1 MSGPTNVQYQSG
13 VYGGNNNSS
22 SPLSSR
28 GNSPILCE
36 RCGEVC
42 RGEVVR
48 VKNTHFHVQ
57 CFTCHV
63 CGCDLV
69 HSGFFHHSGEYICT
83 ADYQRLYGTQ
93 CDSCEQY
100 ITGEVVSAL
109 GRTYHPHCFVCSICR
124 SAFPIGDRVTFC
136 GKKCVCQQCS
146 HTLKSDKPV
155 KVHGPSCAGECH
167 EHLVVAPSIPF
178 LDCAGCGEEIKQ
190 GQSLLALERQWH
202 VSCFKCRTC
211 GCALT
216 GEYIS
221 KDGIPYCETDYH
233 TQFGIRCDSCNRYI
247 SGRVL
252 EAGGKHY
259 HPSCARCARCHMM
272 FLEGEE
278 MYLTGS
284 EVWHP
289 MCKEAARLARK
300 LRLRRTSETAS
311 ISPPGSSPLLG
322 SPHRLICSQADS
334 DVLRYKELAALPR
347 VKAIYERPDIIP
359 YQANHAH
366 TDLSDDTLERYSC
379 RQSLVSLSPYS
390 HDLLDGVELRTRRS
404 SSSAFT
410 DSPAHGGSP
419 LHYYLP
425 GSESGRSSPY
435 YSQPEPRCATPTTTI
450 FQAPKHFHV
459 PASEETNIYRKPP
472 IYKRQASKSKTNENL
487 LNSSR
492 LSTSNGNSLYHP
504 DSNYYPYTGSPK
516 VSRVRRFST
525 GGEEDGWNQNINKGI
540 GRMILKEE
548 MKARS
553 GCHDNDQWGSRRSS
567 RSSSKEA
574 LNNLGNCSL
583 NGSPRSV
590 YSADSDSYIA
600 KSSSLPGYGRSGLN
614 RQPGS
619 AGADHYQY
627 DSSNAVNWQIR
638 EYKIYPY
645 EALIVSVRGQ
655 QRLPS
660 DVDRARLERHL
671 SPEDFYRVFGMSMS
685 AFDHLAQWKKNELKK
700 QVRLF

>member
-1 MSGPTNVQYQSG
+1 MD
-13 VYGGNNNSS
+13 SS
-22 SPLSSR
+22 APDQR
-28 GNSPILCE
+28 RVCRVGE
-36 RCGEVC
+36 AARCGEVC

-48 VKNTHFHVQ
+48 VKNTHFHVH
-57 CFTCHV
+57 CFTCQV

-83 ADYQRLYGTQ
+83 EDYQRLYGTQ

-109 GRTYHPHCFVCSICR
+109 GRTYHPHCFVCSVCR
-124 SAFPIGDRVTFC
+124 SPFPIGDRVTFC

-146 HTLKSDKPV
+146 HSLNSDKPV
-155 KVHGPSCAGECH
+155 KVHGPSY
-167 EHLVVAPSIPF
+167 
-178 LDCAGCGEEIKQ
+178 CAGCGEEIKQ

-221 KDGIPYCETDYH
+221 KDGKPYCETDYH
-233 TQFGIRCDSCNRYI
+233 TQFGIRCEGCNRYI

-259 HPSCARCARCHMM
+259 HPTCARCARCHMM

-289 MCKEAARLARK
+289 MCKEAARLERK

-322 SPHRLICSQADS
+322 SPHRLICSKADG
-334 DVLRYKELAALPR
+334 DVLGYKQLAALPR
-347 VKAIYERPDIIP
+347 VKAIYDIQRPDIIP
-359 YQANHAH
+359 YQADHAH
-366 TDLSDDTLERYSC
+366 THLSGDALERYSC
-379 RQSLVSLSPYS
+379 GQSLSSLSPYS
-390 HDLLDGVELRTRRS
+390 HDVLDGVELRTRRS

-410 DSPAHGGSP
+410 DSPAHSRHGGSP

-435 YSQPEPRCATPTTTI
+435 YSQPEPRCATPTTTL
-450 FQAPKHFHV
+450 QAPKHFHV
-459 PASEETNIYRKPP
+459 PGRPSSVTPILTRTSRRQTETNSPSQYSLSLHLVCRH
-472 IYKRQASKSKTNENL
+472 R
-487 LNSSR
+487 R
-492 LSTSNGNSLYHP
+492 L
-504 DSNYYPYTGSPK
+504 
-516 VSRVRRFST
+516 RRFSS
-525 GGEEDGWNQNINKGI
+525 GGEEDGWNHNINKGI

-567 RSSSKEA
+567 RCSSKEA
-574 LNNLGNCSL
+574 LNNVGYSSL
-583 NGSPRSV
+583 NG
-590 YSADSDSYIA
+590 YSYIA
-600 KSSSLPGYGRSGLN
+600 KSASLPGYGRNGLN
-614 RQPGS
+614 RPGS
-619 AGADHYQY
+619 AGADYYQY

-638 EYKIYPY
+638 GKPVIYPY
-645 EALIVSVRGQ
+645 EALVVSVRGQ
-655 QRLPS
+655 QRLPG

-671 SPEDFYRVFGMSMS
+671 SPEEFYRVFGMSMS
-685 AFDHLAQWKKNELKK
+685 AFDRLAQWKKNELKK

>member
-1 MSGPTNVQYQSG
+1 MFFFLCSPLPAVQYQAG
-13 VYGGNNNSS
+13 LYGGNNNSG

-28 GNSPILCE
+28 GNSPIVCE

-48 VKNTHFHVQ
+48 VKSTHFHVN
-57 CFTCHV
+57 CFTCQV

-83 ADYQRLYGTQ
+83 EDYQRLYGTQ
-93 CDSCEQY
+93 CDSCDQY

-109 GRTYHPHCFVCSICR
+109 GRTYHPHCFVCSICK
-124 SAFPIGDRVTFC
+124 SPFPIGDRVTFC

-146 HTLKSDKPV
+146 HSLNSDKPV
-155 KVHGPSCAGECH
+155 KVHGPSYC
-167 EHLVVAPSIPF
+167 S
-178 LDCAGCGEEIKQ
+178 GCGEEIKQ

-211 GCALT
+211 GRALT

-221 KDGIPYCETDYH
+221 KDGIPYCEADYH
-233 TQFGIRCDSCNRYI
+233 TQFGIRCESCSRYI

-289 MCKEAARLARK
+289 MCKEAARLERK
-300 LRLRRTSETAS
+300 LRNMTSTDDSGCLRLV
-311 ISPPGSSPLLG
+311 PPVCLFQSK
-322 SPHRLICSQADS
+322 ADA
-334 DVLRYKELAALPR
+334 DVLDYKQLAALPR
-347 VKAIYERPDIIP
+347 VKAVYEIQRPDIIP
-359 YQANHAH
+359 YQADHAH
-366 TDLSDDTLERYSC
+366 THLSDDMLERYSC
-379 RQSLVSLSPYS
+379 GQSLSSLSPYS
-390 HDLLDGVELRTRRS
+390 QDLLDGMELRTRRS

-410 DSPAHGGSP
+410 DSPAHSRHGGSP

-435 YSQPEPRCATPTTTI
+435 YSQPERCASPTTTFI
-450 FQAPKHFHV
+450 QVPRHFHV
-459 PASEETNIYRKPP
+459 PGRPQPRPLTAL
-472 IYKRQASKSKTNENL
+472 QSKTNENL
-487 LNSSR
+487 VNSSH
-492 LSTSNGNSLYHP
+492 LSTSNCNSIYHP
-504 DSNYYPYTGSPK
+504 ESNYYPYTGSPK
-516 VSRVRRFST
+516 VSRVRRFSS
-525 GGEEDGWNQNINKGI
+525 GGEEDGWNHNINRGI
-540 GRMILKEE
+540 GRLILKEE

-553 GCHDNDQWGSRRSS
+553 RCHDNDQWGSRRSS
-567 RSSSKEA
+567 RCSSKEA
-574 LNNLGNCSL
+574 LNNLGYGSL
-583 NGSPRSV
+583 NGCESPECLV
-590 YSADSDSYIA
+590 FHF
-600 KSSSLPGYGRSGLN
+600 SLPFGRG
-614 RQPGS
+614 GH
-619 AGADHYQY
+619 AGADYYQY
-627 DSSNAVNWQIR
+627 DSSNA
-638 EYKIYPY
+638 IYPY
-645 EALIVSVRGQ
+645 EALVVSVRGQ

-671 SPEDFYRVFGMSMS
+671 SPEEFYRVFSMSMS
-685 AFDHLAQWKKNELKK
+685 AFDRLAQWKKNELKK

>member
-13 VYGGNNNSS
+13 LYGGNNNSS

-28 GNSPILCE
+28 GNSPIVCE

-48 VKNTHFHVQ
+48 VKNTHFHVH
-57 CFTCHV
+57 CFTCQV

-83 ADYQRLYGTQ
+83 EDYQRLHGTQ
-93 CDSCEQY
+93 CDSCDQY

-124 SAFPIGDRVTFC
+124 SPFPIGDRVTFC

-146 HTLKSDKPV
+146 HSLSSDKPV
-155 KVHGPSCAGECH
+155 KVHGPSY
-167 EHLVVAPSIPF
+167 
-178 LDCAGCGEEIKQ
+178 CAGCGEEIKQ

-211 GCALT
+211 GCTLT

-221 KDGIPYCETDYH
+221 KDGIPYCEADYH
-233 TQFGIRCDSCNRYI
+233 AQFGIKCDSCNRYI

-252 EAGGKHY
+252 EAGGKRY

-289 MCKEAARLARK
+289 MCKEAARLERK

-322 SPHRLICSQADS
+322 SPHRLICSKADG
-334 DVLRYKELAALPR
+334 DLDYKQLAALPR
-347 VKAIYERPDIIP
+347 VKAVYDIQRPDIIP
-359 YQANHAH
+359 YQADQANTH
-366 TDLSDDTLERYSC
+366 LSDDTLERYSC
-379 RQSLVSLSPYS
+379 GQSLGSLSPYS
-390 HDLLDGVELRTRRS
+390 HDLLDGVDLRTRRS
-404 SSSAFT
+404 SSSVFT
-410 DSPAHGGSP
+410 DSPAHSRHGGSP
-419 LHYYLP
+419 LHCYL
-425 GSESGRSSPY
+425 
-435 YSQPEPRCATPTTTI
+435 
-450 FQAPKHFHV
+450 

-472 IYKRQASKSKTNENL
+472 IYKRPDISASPTPIKRKTNENL
-487 LNSSR
+487 VNSRR
-492 LSTSNGNSLYHP
+492 LSTSNCNSNLYHP

-516 VSRVRRFST
+516 VSRTRRFSS

-553 GCHDNDQWGSRRSS
+553 GCYDNDQWGSRRSS
-567 RSSSKEA
+567 RCNSKEA
-574 LNNLGNCSL
+574 LNNLGFSSL
-583 NGSPRSV
+583 NGSPKSIN
-590 YSADSDSYIA
+590 STDSDSYVA
-600 KSSSLPGYGRSGLN
+600 KSASLPGYGRNGLN
-614 RQPGS
+614 RPGS
-619 AGADHYQY
+619 AGADYYQY

-645 EALIVSVRGQ
+645 ESLIVSVRGQ
-655 QRLPS
+655 KRLPG

-671 SPEDFYRVFGMSMS
+671 SPEEFYRVFGMSMS
-685 AFDHLAQWKKNELKK
+685 AFDRLAQWKKNELKK

>member
-1 MSGPTNVQYQSG
+1 MDLSQDRLKVQYQSG
-13 VYGGNNNSS
+13 LYGENNNSS
-22 SPLSSR
+22 SPISSR
-28 GNSPILCE
+28 GNSPIACE

-57 CFTCHV
+57 CFTCQV

-83 ADYQRLYGTQ
+83 EDYQRLHGTQ
-93 CDSCEQY
+93 CDSCSQY

-124 SAFPIGDRVTFC
+124 SPFPIGDRVTFC

-146 HTLKSDKPV
+146 HTLQSDKPV
-155 KVHGPSCAGECH
+155 KVHGPSY
-167 EHLVVAPSIPF
+167 
-178 LDCAGCGEEIKQ
+178 CAGCGEEIKQ

-211 GCALT
+211 GCPLT

-221 KDGIPYCETDYH
+221 KDGIPYCESDYH

-252 EAGGKHY
+252 EHLDSPQPGDKDRESKAIHLFGSRAQRFGT
-259 HPSCARCARCHMM
+259 PCVRSRST
-272 FLEGEE
+272 GEE
-278 MYLTGS
+278 T
-284 EVWHP
+284 
-289 MCKEAARLARK
+289 EAEAH
-300 LRLRRTSETAS
+300 
-311 ISPPGSSPLLG
+311 LG
-322 SPHRLICSQADS
+322 D
-334 DVLRYKELAALPR
+334 
-347 VKAIYERPDIIP
+347 AIYDNQRPDIIP
-359 YQANHAH
+359 YQADHAH
-366 TDLSDDTLERYSC
+366 THNSDDTLERYSC
-379 RQSLVSLSPYS
+379 VQSLGSLSAYS
-390 HDLLDGVELRTRRS
+390 HVSTPSINNQDLQMIELFVKYQQTAAGMGTSR
-404 SSSAFT
+404 
-410 DSPAHGGSP
+410 HGGSP

-435 YSQPEPRCATPTTTI
+435 YSQPRCSSPTTTS

-459 PASEETNIYRKPP
+459 PDSEDSNIYRKPP
-472 IYKRQASKSKTNENL
+472 IYKRKDISASPTVFKSKTNENL

-492 LSTSNGNSLYHP
+492 LSTSNCGSIYHP

-516 VSRVRRFST
+516 VSRVRRFSA

-553 GCHDNDQWGSRRSS
+553 GCHDNDQWSSRRSS
-567 RSSSKEA
+567 RCSSKEA
-574 LNNLGNCSL
+574 LNNLAYSSL
-583 NGSPRSV
+583 NGSPKSV
-590 YSADSDSYIA
+590 YSLDS
-600 KSSSLPGYGRSGLN
+600 GYGKNVL

-619 AGADHYQY
+619 AGADYYQY

-671 SPEDFYRVFGMSMS
+671 SPEEFFRVFGMAMS
-685 AFDHLAQWKKNELKK
+685 AFDLLVQWKKNELKK

>member
-13 VYGGNNNSS
+13 LYGGNNNNSS

-28 GNSPILCE
+28 GNPAIACE

-48 VKNTHFHVQ
+48 VKNTHFHVH
-57 CFTCHV
+57 CFTCQV

-83 ADYQRLYGTQ
+83 EDYQRLYGTQ
-93 CDSCEQY
+93 CDSCDQY

-124 SAFPIGDRVTFC
+124 SPFPIGDRVTFC

-155 KVHGPSCAGECH
+155 KVHGPSY
-167 EHLVVAPSIPF
+167 
-178 LDCAGCGEEIKQ
+178 CAGCGEEIKQ

-252 EAGGKHY
+252 EAGGKRY

-289 MCKEAARLARK
+289 MCKEAARLERK

-322 SPHRLICSQADS
+322 SPHRLICSFG
-334 DVLRYKELAALPR
+334 
-347 VKAIYERPDIIP
+347 
-359 YQANHAH
+359 
-366 TDLSDDTLERYSC
+366 
-379 RQSLVSLSPYS
+379 SLSPFS

-410 DSPAHGGSP
+410 DSPAHSRHGGSP
-419 LHYYLP
+419 LHCYLP

-435 YSQPEPRCATPTTTI
+435 YSQPEPRCATPTTTY
-450 FQAPKHFHV
+450 QAPKHFHV
-459 PASEETNIYRKPP
+459 PASEESNIYRKPP
-472 IYKRQASKSKTNENL
+472 IYKRQDISASLTANKSKTNENL
-487 LNSSR
+487 VHSSH
-492 LSTSNGNSLYHP
+492 LSTSNCNSLYHP
-504 DSNYYPYTGSPK
+504 ESNYFPYTGSPK
-516 VSRVRRFST
+516 VSRVRRFSS
-525 GGEEDGWNQNINKGI
+525 GGEEDGWNQNINRGI

-567 RSSSKEA
+567 RCSSKEA
-574 LNNLGNCSL
+574 LNISL

-600 KSSSLPGYGRSGLN
+600 KSASLPGYGRNGLN
-614 RQPGS
+614 RPGS
-619 AGADHYQY
+619 SGADYYQY

-671 SPEDFYRVFGMSMS
+671 SPEEFYRVFGMSMS

>member
-1 MSGPTNVQYQSG
+1 MKNKAVQYQSG
-13 VYGGNNNSS
+13 LYGGNTNSS
-22 SPLSSR
+22 TPLS
-28 GNSPILCE
+28 GNSPIVCE
-36 RCGEVC
+36 RCSEVC

-48 VKNTHFHVQ
+48 VKNTHFHVH
-57 CFTCHV
+57 CFTCQV

-83 ADYQRLYGTQ
+83 EDYQRLHGTQ
-93 CDSCEQY
+93 CDSCDQY
-100 ITGEVVSAL
+100 ISGEVVSAL
-109 GRTYHPHCFVCSICR
+109 GRTYHPHCFVCSICK
-124 SAFPIGDRVTFC
+124 SPFPIGDRVTFC

-146 HTLKSDKPV
+146 HTLNNDKPV
-155 KVHGPSCAGECH
+155 KVHGPSY
-167 EHLVVAPSIPF
+167 
-178 LDCAGCGEEIKQ
+178 CAGCGEEIKQ

-211 GCALT
+211 GCPLT

-233 TQFGIRCDSCNRYI
+233 TQFGIRCESCNRYI

-259 HPSCARCARCHMM
+259 HPSCAKCARCNMM
-272 FLEGEE
+272 FLEGDE

-289 MCKEAARLARK
+289 MCKEAARLERK

-322 SPHRLICSQADS
+322 SPHRLICSKVDS
-334 DVLRYKELAALPR
+334 EVLAYKQLAALPR
-347 VKAIYERPDIIP
+347 VKAMYGIQQPDIIP
-359 YQANHAH
+359 YQADHAH
-366 TDLSDDTLERYSC
+366 TLLSDDTLERYSFG
-379 RQSLVSLSPYS
+379 QSLGFLSPYS
-390 HDLLDGVELRTRRS
+390 HDLLDSVELRTRRS
-404 SSSAFT
+404 SSSALT
-410 DSPAHGGSP
+410 VSPAHNRHGGSP
-419 LHYYLP
+419 LHYYHP

-435 YSQPEPRCATPTTTI
+435 HSQPEPRCATPTTTY
-450 FQAPKHFHV
+450 QAPKHFHV
-459 PASEETNIYRKPP
+459 PASEETSIYRKPP
-472 IYKRQASKSKTNENL
+472 VYKRQASKSKINGN
-487 LNSSR
+487 LNSSH
-492 LSTSNGNSLYHP
+492 LSTSNCNNIYHP

-516 VSRVRRFST
+516 VSRVRRFSS
-525 GGEEDGWNQNINKGI
+525 GGEEDGWNHNVNRGI
-540 GRMILKEE
+540 GRLILKEE

-567 RSSSKEA
+567 CCNSKEA
-574 LNNLGNCSL
+574 LNNVGYGSL
-583 NGSPRSV
+583 NGSPRLI

-600 KSSSLPGYGRSGLN
+600 KSASLPGYGRNVLN
-614 RQPGS
+614 RPGS
-619 AGADHYQY
+619 AGTDYYQY
-627 DSSNAVNWQIR
+627 DSSKAVNWQIR

-645 EALIVSVRGQ
+645 EALMVSVRGQ
-655 QRLPS
+655 QGLPS

-671 SPEDFYRVFGMSMS
+671 SPEEFYRVFGMSMS
-685 AFDHLAQWKKNELKK
+685 AFDRLAQWKKNELKK

>member
-13 VYGGNNNSS
+13 VYGGNNNNSS

-28 GNSPILCE
+28 GNSPIVCE

-57 CFTCHV
+57 CFTCQV

-83 ADYQRLYGTQ
+83 EDYQRLYGTQ
-93 CDSCEQY
+93 CDSCDQY

-109 GRTYHPHCFVCSICR
+109 GRTYHPHCFVCSSCR
-124 SAFPIGDRVTFC
+124 SPFPIGDRVTFC

-146 HTLKSDKPV
+146 HSLNSDKPV
-155 KVHGPSCAGECH
+155 KVHGPSY
-167 EHLVVAPSIPF
+167 
-178 LDCAGCGEEIKQ
+178 CAGCGEEIKQ

-202 VSCFKCRTC
+202 VSCFKCGTC

-221 KDGIPYCETDYH
+221 KDGTPYCEADYH
-233 TQFGIRCDSCNRYI
+233 TQFGIRCETCNRYI

-259 HPSCARCARCHMM
+259 HPSCARCSRCHMM
-272 FLEGEE
+272 FGEGEE
-278 MYLTGS
+278 MYLTG
-284 EVWHP
+284 ED
-289 MCKEAARLARK
+289 RGQ
-300 LRLRRTSETAS
+300 LRRTSETAS

-322 SPHRLICSQADS
+322 SPHRLICSKADG
-334 DVLRYKELAALPR
+334 DDLDYKQLAALPR
-347 VKAIYERPDIIP
+347 VKAVYEIQRPDIIP
-359 YQANHAH
+359 YQSDHARTH
-366 TDLSDDTLERYSC
+366 LSDDTLEGLSC
-379 RQSLVSLSPYS
+379 GQDV
-390 HDLLDGVELRTRRS
+390 LDSVELRTRRS

-410 DSPAHGGSP
+410 DSPAHSRHGGSP
-419 LHYYLP
+419 LHFYLP

-435 YSQPEPRCATPTTTI
+435 YTQPEPTCATPTTTN
-450 FQAPKHFHV
+450 QAPKHFHV
-459 PASEETNIYRKPP
+459 PGRYFFTISPTGRSPFILLLSLHIHQTTTITFSYHFLHFSIIICQPMPP
-472 IYKRQASKSKTNENL
+472 FNHPCIPHL
-487 LNSSR
+487 LFSVIPPSLL
-492 LSTSNGNSLYHP
+492 LSL
-504 DSNYYPYTGSPK
+504 
-516 VSRVRRFST
+516 
-525 GGEEDGWNQNINKGI
+525 QGI

-567 RSSSKEA
+567 RCSSKEA
-574 LNNLGNCSL
+574 LNNVEYSSL
-583 NGSPRSV
+583 NGC
-590 YSADSDSYIA
+590 
-600 KSSSLPGYGRSGLN
+600 KSC
-614 RQPGS
+614 
-619 AGADHYQY
+619 
-627 DSSNAVNWQIR
+627 VC
-638 EYKIYPY
+638 IYPY
-645 EALIVSVRGQ
+645 EALMVSVRGK

-660 DVDRARLERHL
+660 DADRARLERHL
-671 SPEDFYRVFGMSMS
+671 SPEDFFRVFGMSMS
-685 AFDHLAQWKKNELKK
+685 AFDRLAQWKKNELKK

>member
-1 MSGPTNVQYQSG
+1 MSGPTNVKFQSG
-13 VYGGNNNSS
+13 LYGGNSSSSS
-22 SPLSSR
+22 SPLSGS
-28 GNSPILCE
+28 GNLPIMCE
-36 RCGEVC
+36 RCREVC

-48 VKNTHFHVQ
+48 VKNTHFHVH

-63 CGCDLV
+63 CSCDLV

-83 ADYQRLYGTQ
+83 EDYQRLYGTQ

-124 SAFPIGDRVTFC
+124 SPFPIGDRVTFC

-146 HTLKSDKPV
+146 HSLKRDKPV
-155 KVHGPSCAGECH
+155 KVHGPSY
-167 EHLVVAPSIPF
+167 
-178 LDCAGCGEEIKQ
+178 CAGCGEEIKQ

-202 VSCFKCRTC
+202 VTCFKCRTC

-221 KDGIPYCETDYH
+221 KDGVPYCETDYH
-233 TQFGIRCDSCNRYI
+233 AQFGIKCESCNRYI

-252 EAGGKHY
+252 EAGGKRY

-272 FLEGEE
+272 FQEGEE
-278 MYLTGS
+278 MFLTGS

-289 MCKEAARLARK
+289 MCKEAARLERK

-322 SPHRLICSQADS
+322 SPHRLICSLGS
-334 DVLRYKELAALPR
+334 F
-347 VKAIYERPDIIP
+347 
-359 YQANHAH
+359 
-366 TDLSDDTLERYSC
+366 
-379 RQSLVSLSPYS
+379 SPYS
-390 HDLLDGVELRTRRS
+390 HDLLDGVELRKRYS

-410 DSPAHGGSP
+410 DSPAHSHHGGSP

-425 GSESGRSSPY
+425 
-435 YSQPEPRCATPTTTI
+435 
-450 FQAPKHFHV
+450 
-459 PASEETNIYRKPP
+459 ASEESNIYRKPP
-472 IYKRQASKSKTNENL
+472 IYKRQDTSASPTANRSRINENL
-487 LNSSR
+487 VNSSR
-492 LSTSNGNSLYHP
+492 FSTSNCDSLYHT

-516 VSRVRRFST
+516 VSRVRRFSS
-525 GGEEDGWNQNINKGI
+525 GGEEDGWNHNINRGI
-540 GRMILKEE
+540 GRLILKEE

-553 GCHDNDQWGSRRSS
+553 GCDDNDHWRSTRSS
-567 RSSSKEA
+567 RSNSKET
-574 LNNLGNCSL
+574 LNSLEYSSL
-583 NGSPRSV
+583 NGCPRSTC
-590 YSADSDSYIA
+590 SSDNDSYIA
-600 KSSSLPGYGRSGLN
+600 KSASLPGYSRNGVN
-614 RQPGS
+614 RPGS
-619 AGADHYQY
+619 ASTDYYQY

-671 SPEDFYRVFGMSMS
+671 SPEEFYRVFGMSMS
-685 AFDHLAQWKKNELKK
+685 AFDRLAQWKKNELKK
-700 QVRLF
+700 RVRLF

>member
-1 MSGPTNVQYQSG
+1 MSGPANVQYQSG
-13 VYGGNNNSS
+13 LYGGNNNNSS

-28 GNSPILCE
+28 GNSPIVCE

-48 VKNTHFHVQ
+48 VKNTHFHVL
-57 CFTCHV
+57 CFTCQV

-83 ADYQRLYGTQ
+83 EDYQRLYGTQ
-93 CDSCEQY
+93 CDSCDRY
-100 ITGEVVSAL
+100 ISGEVVSAL

-124 SAFPIGDRVTFC
+124 SPFPIGDRVTFC

-146 HTLKSDKPV
+146 HTLKSDKPI
-155 KVHGPSCAGECH
+155 KVHGPSY
-167 EHLVVAPSIPF
+167 
-178 LDCAGCGEEIKQ
+178 CAGCGEEIKQ

-221 KDGIPYCETDYH
+221 KDGIPYCESDYH
-233 TQFGIRCDSCNRYI
+233 TQFGIRCDSCNGYI

-252 EAGGKHY
+252 EAGGKRY

-272 FLEGEE
+272 FLEGQE

-289 MCKEAARLARK
+289 MCKEAARLERK

-311 ISPPGSSPLLG
+311 VSPPGSSPLLG
-322 SPHRLICSQADS
+322 SPHRLICSKADIS
-334 DVLRYKELAALPR
+334 DYKQLAALPR
-347 VKAIYERPDIIP
+347 VKAIYDTQRPDIIP
-359 YQANHAH
+359 YQADHAH
-366 TDLSDDTLERYSC
+366 THLSDDTLERYSC
-379 RQSLVSLSPYS
+379 GQSLGSLSTYS
-390 HDLLDGVELRTRRS
+390 HDLLDGLEVRTRRS

-410 DSPAHGGSP
+410 DSPTHSRYGGSP

-435 YSQPEPRCATPTTTI
+435 YSQPEPRCTTPTTTS

-472 IYKRQASKSKTNENL
+472 IYKRKDLSASPTANKSKTNENL
-487 LNSSR
+487 LNSSG
-492 LSTSNGNSLYHP
+492 LSTPNCNGIYHP

-516 VSRVRRFST
+516 VSRVRRFSS
-525 GGEEDGWNQNINKGI
+525 GGEEDGWNHNINKGI

-553 GCHDNDQWGSRRSS
+553 ACHDNDQWGSRRSS
-567 RSSSKEA
+567 RCSSREA
-574 LNNLGNCSL
+574 LNNQGYGSL

-590 YSADSDSYIA
+590 QSADSDSYLA
-600 KSSSLPGYGRSGLN
+600 KSSSLPGYHRTGLN
-614 RQPGS
+614 RPGS
-619 AGADHYQY
+619 AGADYYQY

-671 SPEDFYRVFGMSMS
+671 SPEEFHRVFGMPMS

-700 QVRLF
+700 RVRLF